1 MWVRSL
7 SWEGPLKKGMTTHF
21 NSLAWR
27 IPGTEEI
34 GGPQFMASQSET
46 QLMQQQ
52 ARKNFSSVQFS
63 RSVVSDSLRPHE
75 PQHARPPCPSPTAR
89 VYRSYMVRINLYSSL
104 KWILPNMAMLDK
116 IV

>member
-1 MWVRSL
+1 MWVQTL
-7 SWEGPLKKGMTTHF
+7 SWEGPLKKGMATHF
-21 NSLAWR
+21 SSLAWR

-34 GGPQFMASQSET
+34 GGPQFMASQSQT

-52 ARKNFSSVQFS
+52 AHKLSSVQFS

-75 PQHARPPCPSPTAR
+75 PQHARPPCSSPTAG
-89 VYRSYMVRINLYSSL
+89 VYRSYMVRINLCSSL